1 MPIEM
6 VDLEQVV
13 KDYIRNDWLED
24 RHRKEADM
32 DNAEIKWDHVQFTHY
47 PAKYTYDNG
56 DSNEED
62 ANGEMIKTGKL
73 STPGSHIIFTA
84 YFTNNTSTQQTHTLT
99 TERRTESTCTVSL
112 SKSYT
117 MGGSFNIRL
126 TPPNPIIEANA
137 GFKGELSKMSG
148 LNDTFSK
155 EMTWSVN
162 SQIIVPKQ
170 SCTKAD
176 LVIREDN
183 FDGHFTLRTKLEG
196 KVVYTVWDK
205 KKNHLSSGRLD
216 VKNIFKSCKSFQVE
230 NGVVYFTSEGNCKCR
245 FGVEQKMNLT
255 ELPLDRD

>member
-1 MPIEM
+1 MPIEI
-6 VDLEQVV
+6 VDIDQVV
-13 KDYIRNDWLED
+13 KDYIHSDWLED
-24 RHRKEADM
+24 KHRKDADM
-32 DNAEIKWDHVQFTHY
+32 DNAEIRWDHVKFTHY
-47 PAKYTYDNG
+47 PAKYLYED
-56 DSNEED
+56 DDNEESSE
-62 ANGEMIKTGKL
+62 GEAKGAGML

-117 MGGSFNIRL
+117 VGGSFNIRL

-148 LNDTFSK
+148 LNDTFTK
-155 EMTWSVN
+155 VMTWSVN
-162 SQIIVPKQ
+162 SQIIVPQKT
-170 SCTKAD
+170 CTKAD

-183 FDGHFTLRTKLEG
+183 YDGHFTLCTKIEG

-216 VKNIFKSCKSFQVE
+216 VKNIFKSCKSFRVE
-230 NGVVYFTSEGNCKCR
+230 NGAVYFTSEGNCKCR
-245 FGVEQKMNLT
+245 FGVEQKMNLK
-255 ELPLDRD
+255 ELPIEDE